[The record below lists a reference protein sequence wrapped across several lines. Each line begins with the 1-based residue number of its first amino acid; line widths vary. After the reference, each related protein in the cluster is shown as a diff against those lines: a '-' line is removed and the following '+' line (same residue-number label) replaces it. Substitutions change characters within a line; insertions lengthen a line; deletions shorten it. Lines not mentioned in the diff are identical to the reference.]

1 MDDPVQKR
9 PACGNRPE
17 TLRMSNSEPK
27 PKIMV
32 VDDTIASLKLLEE
45 MLSQQGYAVRAFP
58 IGRMALAAA
67 PRELPDLVLLDIQ
80 MPEMSGYE
88 VCERFKADPALAS
101 IPIIFISAQQEPED
115 KVRAFAAGGVDY
127 VTKPFQFEEVEAR
140 VKTHL
145 DLRRQKLAL
154 QQSYERLKELEQ
166 LRDNLVHMVVHDMR
180 SPLFAIIMALD
191 LVKINVPT
199 PTEKT
204 TKYLQMAGSNVT
216 KLTEMVTQLLDISR
230 LEAGK
235 MPLQKNRCN
244 LAATAQTVID
254 SLNTVKADRSLTLV
268 APEPVFATCDPEVVG
283 RILTNL
289 VTNALKFTN
298 PNDVVK
304 IMVDKSENFARISV
318 IDHGPGIP
326 VQYRSSIFDKF
337 TQVEGEKRKYGSGLG
352 LTFCKLA
359 VEAHGG
365 VIGVDSSPDLENTFW
380 FTLPL
385 AT

>member
-1 MDDPVQKR
+1 
-9 PACGNRPE
+9 
-17 TLRMSNSEPK
+17 MSTSEAK
-27 PKIMV
+27 SKIMV
-32 VDDTIASLKLLEE
+32 VDDTVASLRLLEE

-58 IGRMALAAA
+58 MGRLALAAA

-80 MPEMSGYE
+80 MPEMNGYE

-101 IPIIFISAQQEPED
+101 IPVIFISAQHEPMD
-115 KVRAFAAGGVDY
+115 KVKAFAAGGVDY

-191 LVKINVPT
+191 LVKINVPN

-204 TKYLQMAGSNVT
+204 TKYLQMAGNNIT
-216 KLTEMVTQLLDISR
+216 KLTEMVNQLLDISR
-230 LEAGK
+230 LESGK
-235 MPLQKNRCN
+235 MPLQKTRCN
-244 LAATAQTVID
+244 LAAAAQAVID
-254 SLNTVKADRSLTLV
+254 SLSAASTDRQMALKAP
-268 APEPVFATCDPEVVG
+268 AAVFAVCDPDVIG
-283 RILTNL
+283 RVLTNL
-289 VTNALKFTN
+289 VSNALKFTI

-304 IMVDKSENFARISV
+304 ITVSRTETNVQVAV
-318 IDHGPGIP
+318 TDHGPGIP
-326 VQYRSSIFDKF
+326 EKYRASIFEKF
-337 TQVEGEKRKYGSGLG
+337 TQVDGEKRKYGSGLG

-365 VIGVDSSPDLENTFW
+365 VIGVESSPDLENTFW

-385 AT
+385 AK